1 MVTKLVLW
9 AILLMIGVSDAQR
22 HRIPNQL
29 VIALML
35 CVCVDVYMQGH
46 VEWWLHIKGFLVTF
60 AVCFW
65 LYLTRVMAG
74 GDVKL
79 LAVVA
84 FWLGATEMWQAVPFM
99 IMAGGVTGLFY
110 LALYLAST
118 SEPISVQ
125 VKVYAVQKIT
135 RGWKSKQPLVIPFAP
150 SIVIGLAY
158 YFYIQ

>member
-1 MVTKLVLW
+1 MVTNLALW

-35 CVCVDVYMQGH
+35 CVCVDVYMQAD
-46 VEWWLHIKGFLVTF
+46 VEWWFHIKGFLLTF
-60 AVCFW
+60 AACFC
-65 LYLTRVMAG
+65 LYLMRVMAG

-84 FWLGATEMWQAVPFM
+84 FWLGATEMWQAVPYM
-99 IMAGGVTGLFY
+99 IIAGGVTGLFY

-118 SEPISVQ
+118 SEPISIQ
-125 VKVYAVQKIT
+125 VKVYAVQKMT
-135 RGWKSKQPLVIPFAP
+135 RGWRSKQPLVIPFAP

-158 YFYIQ
+158 YFYIH